1 MLNEATHVDFHLLGL
16 STTSP
21 PLTQPEQNTSDKNKS
36 DDTTRNILH
45 LEQAIQREEV
55 SPSPTE
61 AEPTNSIIAADHDNS
76 DESENIFCQRL
87 LLLGAKWFDSYKRYR
102 FVNGYGASVHPYIY
116 QVEQGLVE
124 QPTMRER
131 RWLRVGWEGC
141 NNSQPTDT

>member
-76 DESENIFCQRL
+76 DEVKTSS
-87 LLLGAKWFDSYKRYR
+87 AKDYCSWAR
-102 FVNGYGASVHPYIY
+102 NGSTATNATAS
-116 QVEQGLVE
+116 
-124 QPTMRER
+124 
-131 RWLRVGWEGC
+131 
-141 NNSQPTDT
+141 STDTVRVSILTSIKWSKD